1 MVFLIVYHMIG
12 IASFVLQRASLRNNV
27 LAIRGFR
34 SQAASIL
41 MVVSYGLL
49 SLITHGLMSVLH
61 LQIADSDSLCRFE
74 WELITMLGISYFVV
88 ISLCMWNYF
97 RVYYIVGDQEV
108 ISYDIRKTKVRMIH
122 RNVSWD
128 ADFLFGAGLGR
139 IKKSFRVAPIHDT

>member
-122 RNVSWD
+122 RNVRWD